1 MEFTIMPTG
10 FRLRRVGIT
19 ITITITIA
27 ITNAITISNYEHDK
41 LVILFSYLLSPV
53 SCLLSPISSR

>member
-19 ITITITIA
+19 ITITNA

-41 LVILFSYLLSPV
+41 LVILFSYLLSPI

>member
-19 ITITITIA
+19 ITITMT
-27 ITNAITISNYEHDK
+27 NYEHDD
-41 LVILFSYLLSPV
+41 LGTPISYP
-53 SCLLSPISSR
+53 LSPISVHCSPFTVY